1 MAQSGFF
8 FPPQA
13 LNASPLYA
21 RESKGRHFTADFI
34 VFCLSMSIDYHFIIE

>member
-8 FPPQA
+8 FPLQA
-13 LNASPLYA
+13 LDASPLYA

-34 VFCLSMSIDYHFIIE
+34 DFCLSMSIDCRFIIE

>member
-8 FPPQA
+8 FPPQV

-21 RESKGRHFTADFI
+21 GESKGRHFTADFI
-34 VFCLSMSIDYHFIIE
+34 DFCLSMSIDCRFIIE